1 MKVIYLK
8 PPNEVDP
15 WRDLPALKLVMTG
28 GIWTR
33 ARLVKTADGKWQRV
47 GRLVKKH
54 YTE

>member
-1 MKVIYLK
+1 MKVIYVK
-8 PPNEVDP
+8 PKDEDP
-15 WRDLPALKLVMTG
+15 WKDLPALKLVMKG

-33 ARLVKTADGKWQRV
+33 ERLVKKANGNWERV